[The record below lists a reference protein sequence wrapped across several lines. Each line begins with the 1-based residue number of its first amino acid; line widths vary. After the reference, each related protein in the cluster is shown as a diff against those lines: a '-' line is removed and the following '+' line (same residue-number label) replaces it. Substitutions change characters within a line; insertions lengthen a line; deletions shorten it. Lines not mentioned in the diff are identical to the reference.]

1 MSESTFVTTKYCQFG
16 GLAHQPGDANNQG
29 ELMSMGDSSVF
40 NELEMGRHPEE
51 VIRGKKKDGKPVHTP
66 MSNLFNCFA
75 PVELS
80 ETVEPFVTE
89 FLKGGDYEEMMR
101 AEAKNLGIDTAD
113 MSIKA
118 IRISV
123 MMKKAK
129 AEEPEIGEEKEDLN
143 DLTVPQLKD
152 KAAELEVPDFDK
164 IKLKADLIAA
174 IEAKQVQ
181 DAEEEEEG

>member
-29 ELMSMGDSSVF
+29 ELMVMGDSSVF
-40 NELEMGRHPEE
+40 KELEMGRHPVEK
-51 VIRGKKKDGKPVHTP
+51 VRGKKKDGKAVHTP

-89 FLKGGDYEEMMR
+89 FLKGGDYEAMMR
-101 AEAKNLGIDTAD
+101 AEAKSLGIDMEG
-113 MSIKA
+113 MSITA
-118 IRISV
+118 IRIAV

-129 AEEPEIGEEKEDLN
+129 AEEPGIGEEKENLE
-143 DLTVPQLKD
+143 DLTVSQLKD
-152 KAAELEVPDFDK
+152 RAAEIEVPDFDK

-181 DAEEEEEG
+181 DAEEG

>member
-16 GLAHQPGDANNQG
+16 GIAHQPGDANNQG
-29 ELMSMGDSSVF
+29 ELMIMSDGAVF
-40 NELEMGRHPEE
+40 NELEKGRHE
-51 VIRGKKKDGKPVHTP
+51 VETIRGKKKNGKPVHTP
-66 MSNLFNCFA
+66 MSNLFNCFS

-80 ETVEPFVTE
+80 EDVEPFVNE
-89 FLKGGDYEEMMR
+89 FIAGGDYKALME
-101 AEAKNLGIDTAD
+101 AEAKNLGIDTKD

-123 MMKKAK
+123 TMKKAK
-129 AEEPEIGEEKEDLN
+129 ADDSEEEETEDLN

-152 KAAELEVPDFDK
+152 RAADIEVPDFDK

-174 IEAKQVQ
+174 IEAKQIA
-181 DAEEEEEG
+181 DAEQASGE